1 MKFSPIPPQKTFTAT
16 LERSGDSLNWVI
28 IRIPFDV
35 HKLWGKRGQIRVK
48 GSINGYAF
56 RTSLFPTGTGHH
68 TMIVNKRMQ
77 INGHA
82 QPGTSAKFQLAP
94 DLETPKP
101 VLPAELA
108 RFLSEDPHLRR
119 WYDGLNTSTRSEIG
133 KFILLAKTPAV
144 RQRRAEQMA
153 ERLLAVMD
161 AELELPPI
169 LKAAFARDP
178 LAMAG
183 WLRMTPLQRR
193 GHLFGIFY
201 YQSPEAR
208 DRRLAKTI
216 DEAIAVAKRNSAI

>member
-1 MKFSPIPPQKTFTAT
+1 MKSSLAPHSKSFSAT

-35 HKLWGKRGQIRVK
+35 HKLWGKRGQLRVK
-48 GSINGYAF
+48 GSINGFAF

-68 TMIVNKRMQ
+68 TMIVNKGMQ
-77 INGHA
+77 TGA
-82 QPGTSAKFQLAP
+82 RVQAGMTAKFQLVP
-94 DLETPKP
+94 DFDRPMP
-101 VLPAELA
+101 ALPSELA
-108 RFLSEDPHLRR
+108 RFLAEDRLLRR

-133 KFILLAKTPAV
+133 KFILQAKTPAV
-144 RQRRAEQMA
+144 RLLRAQQMA

-178 LAMAG
+178 RAMAG
-183 WLRMTPLQRR
+183 WLGMSPSQRR
-193 GHLFGIFY
+193 RHLFGIFY
-201 YQSPEAR
+201 YRAPEAR

-216 DEAIAVAKRNSAI
+216 EAAIAVAKRNSPN

>member
-1 MKFSPIPPQKTFTAT
+1 MKSPSSPAPKSFSAT

-35 HKLWGKRGQIRVK
+35 HNLWGKRGQLRVK
-48 GSINGYAF
+48 GSINGFAF

-68 TMIVNKRMQ
+68 TMIVNKGMQ
-77 INGHA
+77 TGA
-82 QPGTSAKFQLAP
+82 RVQAGMTAKFHLAP
-94 DLETPKP
+94 DLDTPKP
-101 VLPAELA
+101 ALPAELA
-108 RFLSEDPHLRR
+108 RFLAEDRLLRR

-133 KFILLAKTPAV
+133 KYILLAKTPAV
-144 RQRRAEQMA
+144 RQRRGEQMA

-178 LAMAG
+178 RAMAG
-183 WLRMTPLQRR
+183 WLGMSPSQRR

-201 YQSPEAR
+201 YRTPEAR

-216 DEAIAVAKRNSAI
+216 EDAIAKHKSSN